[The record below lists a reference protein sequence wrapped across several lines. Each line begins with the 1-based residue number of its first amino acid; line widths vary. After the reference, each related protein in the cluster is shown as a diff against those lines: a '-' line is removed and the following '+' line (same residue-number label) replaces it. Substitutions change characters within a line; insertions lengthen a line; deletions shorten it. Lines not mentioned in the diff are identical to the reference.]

1 VENAKQSDG
10 LTADERRGRII
21 AQLQEQ
27 AIKAGKDYAR
37 RNDERLLEIVKPIP
51 QRREQGWLFVLAMM
65 TYTIACIAAVV
76 GMVALAH

>member
-1 VENAKQSDG
+1 VENAEQSDG

-27 AIKAGKDYAR
+27 AIKAGKDHAR
-37 RNDERLLEIVKPIP
+37 RNDEKLLEIVKPIP
-51 QRREQGWLFVLAMM
+51 QRREQDWLFVLAMM
-65 TYTIACIAAVV
+65 SYTIACIAAVV